1 MLVLYEVFKMGNT
14 ITFVQMFNPIFG
26 LLMAVLTFSANVG
39 HHFRAEYPYV
49 FYNDFKYTIPEE
61 LQLKGQLA
69 KYNEALKDVV
79 LKTEDDLTSEEWQQ
93 ISRLNSG
100 TKLVSKAFN
109 LKNQEK
115 YLNKL
120 LFN

>member
-1 MLVLYEVFKMGNT
+1 MLVLYEVFKMGTT

-39 HHFRAEYPYV
+39 HNFRAEYPYV
-49 FYNDFKYTIPEE
+49 FYNDFKYTLPEE

-79 LKTEDDLTSEEWQQ
+79 QKIEDDLTSEEWQQ

-100 TKLVSKAFN
+100 TKLLSKAFN